1 MAMEREYKDIVLIGK
16 TGQGKSTTGNILLAL
31 SPNGGEPSAR
41 VEIVNCQHDGLLDER
56 DYFVVSTGRESCTKR
71 LQSLANKQT
80 KIRVTDVP
88 GFSDSIRREGTT
100 VFQTNLQFIRDVSRA
115 NDTFQFD
122 YVLYFLP
129 FREPP
134 ERADGSFREELEA
147 LYFYFGQTIFEHM
160 IMITTNS
167 KRAQF
172 IIPNAEDLETL
183 NRLITH
189 TLREAT
195 QDRYTRCPEIL
206 YVPLG
211 VTHNQLLE
219 KVLSFNPPPSPI
231 TVRVS
236 VCIKC
241 ACECS
246 GDMVVERSGSEM
258 IPLKD
263 SKCHPAFIP
272 KYTILKRILCTT
284 LTILTIGIICVV
296 ARARGQRWPGLGS
309 NEEKCIKCGCAPGSE
324 KGCCK
329 VGTAG
334 TTPQGVP
341 FPEVQ
346 HSNAVER
353 LNVES

>member
-16 TGQGKSTTGNILLAL
+16 TGHGKSTTGNILLAR

-41 VEIVNCQHDGLLDER
+41 VEIDGLLDEHN
-56 DYFVVSTGRESCTKR
+56 YFVVSTGFESCTKR
-71 LQSLANKQT
+71 LQTLKNELA

-88 GFSDSIRREGTT
+88 GFSDSTRRDGAT
-100 VFQTNLQFIRDVSRA
+100 VLQTNLQFIRDVSRA
-115 NDTFQFD
+115 NDTFQFN

-129 FREPP
+129 FRGLP
-134 ERADGSFREELEA
+134 ERADGNFREELEA

-160 IMITTNS
+160 IMIITNS
-167 KRAQF
+167 RSAQSL
-172 IIPNAEDLETL
+172 IPSAEDLTTL
-183 NRLITH
+183 NELITY
-189 TLREAT
+189 TLREAAEG
-195 QDRYTRCPEIL
+195 QYTRCPEIL

-219 KVLSFNPPPSPI
+219 KVLRFNPPTSPI

-246 GDMVVERSGSEM
+246 GDKVYDRGNKMKLE
-258 IPLKD
+258 D

-272 KYTILKRILCTT
+272 KYTTLQKIINTT
-284 LTILTIGIICVV
+284 LAIFTLGITYVV
-296 ARARGQRWPGLGS
+296 VRARGQKWRGVGN
-309 NEEKCIKCGCAPGSE
+309 NEEKCINCGCAPGSAR
-324 KGCCK
+324 GCYK
-329 VGTAG
+329 FGTAG
-334 TTPQGVP
+334 RTPQGIP

-346 HSNAVER
+346 HSNTVER
-353 LNVES
+353 LTVVS